1 MLFTTTI
8 ICYYLLLSTIVTT
21 TTTTTSTTTTVA
33 SDARY
38 LDERYSE
45 SIQSFQIRPSSKDH
59 IYPSSG
65 T

>member
-1 MLFTTTI
+1 MNVVYHH
-8 ICYYLLLSTIVTT
+8 YYLLLSTIVTT
-21 TTTTTSTTTTVA
+21 TTVA
-33 SDARY
+33 SDDRY

-45 SIQSFQIRPSSKDH
+45 SIQSFQIRPSSTDY